1 MAKDALTIMG
11 VTPAKLLMFFLAGLG
26 ILLFFMTFI
35 FCGIA
40 GMTTG
45 SEFGAVVNSLLP
57 CAAGVGAIS
66 GSSKKKPEDKYD
78 FKDVVKKAFAEMKEY
93 KDDQAA

>member
-1 MAKDALTIMG
+1 MRQIERFRRRFNG
-11 VTPAKLLMFFLAGLG
+11 VQYK
-26 ILLFFMTFI
+26 
-35 FCGIA
+35 GIA

-57 CAAGVGAIS
+57 CAAGVGAMS